1 VPALICTLALDIVY
15 KQALFQPDDGVSNM
29 GLPQQAYKDSYR
41 YKVVALQLTK
51 EAVESPVEAFQTSI
65 MFSIAL
71 LIVLEVRDILFL
83 YRPNPH
89 FSIISY
95 LLFYPET
102 LGQRVKA
109 ETHFMGLQRLIALR
123 GGTWGLPTFLTY
135 NLFPYAYIYPMSTA
149 HH

>member
-1 VPALICTLALDIVY
+1 
-15 KQALFQPDDGVSNM
+15 M

-95 LLFYPET
+95 LLFYPENIRT
-102 LGQRVKA
+102 TCKGRNSLYGPTEAHCPQRRYLGTSYV
-109 ETHFMGLQRLIALR
+109 FDL
-123 GGTWGLPTFLTY
+123 
-135 NLFPYAYIYPMSTA
+135 
-149 HH
+149 